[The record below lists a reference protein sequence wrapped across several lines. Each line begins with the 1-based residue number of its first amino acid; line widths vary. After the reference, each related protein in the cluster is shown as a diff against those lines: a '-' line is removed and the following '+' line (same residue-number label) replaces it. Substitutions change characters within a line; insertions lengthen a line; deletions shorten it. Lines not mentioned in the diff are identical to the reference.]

1 MKEYRPE
8 LLDRL
13 LTKKP
18 KDCQAKMKYQE
29 FLKSKLLQDNESI
42 GNLNFHIQ
50 RTGEILLR
58 KLKQSCWDFL
68 DLKMSPG
75 RDKVSVLL

>member
-8 LLDRL
+8 LLHRL

-18 KDCQAKMKYQE
+18 KDCQAKIRYQD
-29 FLKSKLLQDNESI
+29 FLKSRLLQDNESI

-50 RTGEILLR
+50 RKDEILLR
-58 KLKQSCWDFL
+58 KLKQSWGL
-68 DLKMSPG
+68 S
-75 RDKVSVLL
+75 